1 MDNISIEVKS
11 LKKAFS
17 YIERE
22 VKGNELNLKLKSSE
36 IIFSDD
42 GKVLKVI
49 FNYFKNDK
57 EVKIEEYIPLDKYK
71 TIKFSGISLVDFSE
85 LNNYF

>member
-1 MDNISIEVKS
+1 MDNISIEDKS

-22 VKGNELNLKLKSSE
+22 VKGNVFDLKLKSSE
-36 IIFSDD
+36 IVFTDD
-42 GKVLKVI
+42 GKVHKVI
-49 FNYFKNDK
+49 FNYLKNGK
-57 EVKIEEYIPLDKYK
+57 EVKIEEYIPVDKYK